1 MAKGEIIRWLIQTL
15 LTTMKKLPVRRG
27 RVESVNLYEVKEHE
41 LELLEKGQVG
51 TLLLNLGIFLFSIAF
66 TCIAALATAD
76 FRSPIAETI
85 FTFIIVVGILLG
97 LCLILIWWKTKQSI
111 RKTVSTIRNRLNGEF
126 PPIEIPESP
135 ETQPQKPEDDEE
147 PHG

>member
-1 MAKGEIIRWLIQTL
+1 MLDPNSPHSDEKLLI
-15 LTTMKKLPVRRG
+15 RRG
-27 RVESVNLYEVKEHE
+27 RVDSLNIYEVKEHE

-85 FTFIIVVGILLG
+85 FIFIIVVGILGG

-111 RKTVSTIRNRLNGEF
+111 REVVSIIRSRINGQASDL
-126 PPIEIPESP
+126 PIPEEP
-135 ETQPQKPEDDEE
+135 ETQPKDSEDNEG
-147 PHG
+147 PSG

>member
-1 MAKGEIIRWLIQTL
+1 MVDSNSPHNDE
-15 LTTMKKLPVRRG
+15 KLPVRRG

-97 LCLILIWWKTKQSI
+97 LCLILIWWRTKRSI
-111 RKTVSTIRNRLNGEF
+111 TEVVSTIRNRLNGEF
-126 PPIEIPESP
+126 SQIEIPETP
-135 ETQPQKPEDDEE
+135 ETQPKKPEDDKK
-147 PHG
+147 PYG

>member
-1 MAKGEIIRWLIQTL
+1 MVDPNSPYRDEKPLI
-15 LTTMKKLPVRRG
+15 RRG
-27 RVESVNLYEVKEHE
+27 RVDSLDIYEVKEHE

-76 FRSPIAETI
+76 FRSPITETI
-85 FTFIIVVGILLG
+85 FIFIIVVGILGG

-111 RKTVSTIRNRLNGEF
+111 RKVVSIIRNRLNGQVPDVQTPGE
-126 PPIEIPESP
+126 P
-135 ETQPQKPEDDEE
+135 ETQPKKPEDSEE
-147 PHG
+147 PNG

>member
-1 MAKGEIIRWLIQTL
+1 MADPNSPHRDEKLLI
-15 LTTMKKLPVRRG
+15 RRG
-27 RVESVNLYEVKEHE
+27 RVDSLNIYEVKEHE

-76 FRSPIAETI
+76 FRSPVAETI
-85 FTFIIVVGILLG
+85 FIFIIVVGILGG

-111 RKTVSTIRNRLNGEF
+111 REVVSIIRNRLNGEIR
-126 PPIEIPESP
+126 PIEIPESP
-135 ETQPQKPEDDEE
+135 ETEPKKPENDEG
-147 PHG
+147 PQG

>member
-1 MAKGEIIRWLIQTL
+1 MLDPNSPPNNEKLLI
-15 LTTMKKLPVRRG
+15 RRG
-27 RVESVNLYEVKEHE
+27 RVDSLNIYEVKEHE

-76 FRSPIAETI
+76 FRSPIAESI
-85 FTFIIVVGILLG
+85 FIFIIVVGILGG

-111 RKTVSTIRNRLNGEF
+111 RKVVSIIRSRLNGEF
-126 PPIEIPESP
+126 PPVEIPKEP
-135 ETQPQKPEDDEE
+135 ETQPKGPEDNEE
-147 PHG
+147 PNG